1 MYKKI
6 IYLVLIAVIT
16 LNLLSTN
23 AEAIE
28 NTGNTHVSDINF
40 SNEICSDNDD
50 SLLSNNWS
58 WPVKFKK
65 VTANWPRYSD
75 GKYHSGIDLGVP
87 QDSPV
92 YSTCDGVVDTVRYLT
107 NSYGRHIIIRAEV
120 NGEVVYMYYCHMN
133 NLDVKEGQIV
143 KAGQLIGLSGQT
155 GNATGPHLHYEV
167 RNANK
172 TYGNIDNPTMNPKNY
187 LPGTEYTFKLY

>member
-6 IYLVLIAVIT
+6 IYLALIAVIIFG
-16 LNLLSTN
+16 LLPTN
-23 AEAIE
+23 VKASE
-28 NTGNTHVSDINF
+28 NTDVTHDSNINL
-40 SNEICSDNDD
+40 NNKIVVNGDEC
-50 SLLSNNWS
+50 LLSNDWA
-58 WPVKFKK
+58 WPTPFRK

-75 GKYHSGIDLGVP
+75 GRYHSGIDLGVP
-87 QDSPV
+87 QNSPV

-107 NSYGRHIIIRAEV
+107 NSYGRHIIIRAVV

-172 TYGNIDNPTMNPKNY
+172 DYGNISNPTLNPKNY
-187 LPGTEYTFKLY
+187 LPGTGYAFKVM